1 MAVPCAAPFP
11 LTARIAGR
19 HRLVGTRAPGRG
31 RALDTTL
38 TVVARMGSLITLA
51 ALLVLGG
58 AVGGLLDVPP
68 SNPTLTVTYDGR

>member
-11 LTARIAGR
+11 LSARITGR
-19 HRLVGTRAPGRG
+19 HRLVSARAPRRG
-31 RALDTTL
+31 VTLDTTV

-58 AVGGLLDVPP
+58 AVGGLIDGPP